1 MVTVI
6 PLTSQ
11 KNNNSTHPNDV
22 ELGNELYR
30 NLKLKYDTIAQQVQ
44 AEEEEI
50 SKTLGLF
57 DTLMKAVDEN
67 LSVPDNSPKSSDAT
81 KAARTY
87 LEIAKDL
94 KNEWEKKSEQNKLK
108 TIQLNKI
115 KAEIEQMKTG
125 SIALVDQITTISKI
139 RIYDPRNA
147 YGILSGI
154 RLSPESLG

>member
-1 MVTVI
+1 
-6 PLTSQ
+6 
-11 KNNNSTHPNDV
+11 
-22 ELGNELYR
+22 
-30 NLKLKYDTIAQQVQ
+30 
-44 AEEEEI
+44 
-50 SKTLGLF
+50 
-57 DTLMKAVDEN
+57 MKAVDEN
-67 LSVPDNSPKSSDAT
+67 LSVPDNSPKIFWCD

-147 YGILSGI
+147 YGVLSGI

>member
-11 KNNNSTHPNDV
+11 KTINSTHPNDV

-94 KNEWEKKSEQNKLK
+94 KNEWEKKSETKQIENYTVKIKSKLK
-108 TIQLNKI
+108 
-115 KAEIEQMKTG
+115 
-125 SIALVDQITTISKI
+125 SSK
-139 RIYDPRNA
+139 
-147 YGILSGI
+147 
-154 RLSPESLG
+154 